1 MAYQKI
7 RKISNRGLSAFW
19 KYLTIFNLLVF
30 ITKYGVFNNAVN
42 DDFKSSFSK
51 LRSYTLL

>member
-42 DDFKSSFSK
+42 DDFKSSFAK
-51 LRSYTLL
+51 LRSYALL